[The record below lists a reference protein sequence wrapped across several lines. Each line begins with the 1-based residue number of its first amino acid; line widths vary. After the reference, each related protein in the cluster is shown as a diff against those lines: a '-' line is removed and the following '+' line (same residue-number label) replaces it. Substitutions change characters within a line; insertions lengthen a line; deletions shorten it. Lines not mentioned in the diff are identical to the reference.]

1 MRIEWRDGD
10 NFMNTAIKNGSVA
23 GAMLLCLAILAGCVS
38 EGTSTR
44 RTTLG
49 EDAADQ
55 NYQLGARY
63 YRNGNYELARDRLER
78 AIEYDS
84 RMVDAH
90 NLHALTMV
98 QLGNDRLATES
109 FNRAVRLAPNNPDVR
124 NAYAVYLC
132 QKEQYDEAVV
142 QFERAIGIIENEET
156 YLMMTNAGVCVSKK
170 PDPEMAEKY
179 FRDALTVRPT
189 HPEALIQMAALQ
201 FGNEDSLR
209 ARAFL
214 ERYLSTN
221 PPTPAVLYLA
231 VQIETQDGNDRA
243 ATDYINQLIREFP
256 ESAEARQVLRQG
268 E

>member
-1 MRIEWRDGD
+1 
-10 NFMNTAIKNGSVA
+10 MNTATNIRLAA
-23 GAMLLCLAILAGCVS
+23 GVMMLCLATVSGCVS
-38 EGTSTR
+38 EGSSTR
-44 RTTLG
+44 RTTIT

-63 YRNGNYELARDRLER
+63 YRSGNYELARDRLER
-78 AIEYDS
+78 AIEFDS

-90 NLHALTMV
+90 NLLALTMV
-98 QLGNDRLATES
+98 QLGQDRLATES

-124 NAYAVYLC
+124 NAYAIYLC
-132 QKEQYDEAVV
+132 QKEEYDEAVV

-170 PDPEMAEKY
+170 PDPAMAEKY
-179 FRDALTVRPT
+179 FRDALRVRPT

-201 FGNEDSLR
+201 YSNEDFLR

-214 ERYLSTN
+214 ERFLSAN

-231 VQIETQDGNDRA
+231 VQIETQDGDNRA
-243 ATDYINQLIREFP
+243 ATDYTNQLIREFP
-256 ESAEARQVLRQG
+256 ESAEARILLRQG